1 MPISLLSRL
10 FLLGRIPAN
19 IRATLETEDII
30 VADENIRGWIVFKDF
45 RAPGKRF
52 KHRAEGF
59 AGFLVITRKRVIA
72 QAFGQRV
79 INIMHD
85 HPKARLLHMDLP
97 QKARI
102 EFSFEASDF
111 HDDRSGRV
119 IVGFKT
125 DKAGE
130 FLRAFESMHI
140 KKLQIP

>member
-1 MPISLLSRL
+1 MPISFLSRL

-19 IRATLETEDII
+19 IRATLETEDILI
-30 VADENIRGWIVFKDF
+30 EDENVRGWVVFKDF

-59 AGFLVITRKRVIA
+59 AGFIVVTRKRVLA
-72 QAFGQRV
+72 QAFGRRV
-79 INIMHD
+79 INILHE
-85 HPKARLLHMDLP
+85 HPKAALLHVDLP
-97 QKARI
+97 EDGRI

-125 DKAGE
+125 EKAAE
-130 FLRAFESMHI
+130 FLRTLTAI
-140 KKLQIP
+140 RA